1 LRNSS
6 CREIGKTYNTSNKI
20 YKRIRK
26 CIYNFTSED
35 DEFLGGEV
43 HIDGSYFGGIQ
54 KARWEEA
61 HKAKSLS
68 LAYFQGWKSKSRSCK
83 G

>member
-6 CREIGKTYNTSNKI
+6 FGITYNTSNKI
-20 YKRIRK
+20 YKRIRE

-54 KARWEEA
+54 KARWE
-61 HKAKSLS
+61 
-68 LAYFQGWKSKSRSCK
+68 
-83 G
+83 